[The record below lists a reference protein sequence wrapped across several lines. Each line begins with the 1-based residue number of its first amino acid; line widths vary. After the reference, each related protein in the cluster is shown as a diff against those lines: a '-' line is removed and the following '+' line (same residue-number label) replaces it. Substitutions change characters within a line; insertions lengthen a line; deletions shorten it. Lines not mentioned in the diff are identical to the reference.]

1 MVHPPRRSPWG
12 VAPMSADRERIT
24 LGVVLLVILWVL
36 WRLVCRLRWHPWAT
50 VAAAGLVGL
59 VVLIGLVETALVAFA
74 VFLLL
79 GYWRKWFPVS
89 FDRHVTCRARTGL
102 RFELVYSH
110 RWSEAMSLFGLTAQ
124 VPTDRP
130 SVGQRPAR
138 LARRRPEM
146 VRLTSTPT
154 ADRLLVKHRLG
165 HEQAHWDIRTAALA
179 ETFRAHSCRI
189 TPARPGYL
197 WLTFRTRETLA
208 PIVTPAPRRPAE
220 RIDFEALR
228 VGITEDG
235 DPWRLRLLYTHLLIG
250 GATGSGK
257 SELLWAIVDALA
269 PAIAARLVQMPGIDP
284 KGGMELTP
292 GRALFSAYAYPSIDD
307 DGTASA
313 EPMVELAE
321 SVANLTVQRADV
333 MRRAGVR
340 KHVPTI
346 DEPLIVL
353 LIDEL
358 AYLTSYLPDPG
369 LRKRALVAL
378 STILTQG
385 RAPGV
390 VLIGA
395 VQDVRKEA
403 IPLRDLFPTR
413 VALRTTEAAHADL
426 ILGEGAYKAGAVTD
440 RIPER
445 LPGVGYVRVDGQ
457 TTPMRVRSAHLTDTD
472 VVTLAA
478 TYPAPTGLELIE
490 DDGQGDEDTD
500 DLGEAA

>member
-1 MVHPPRRSPWG
+1 MVPS
-12 VAPMSADRERIT
+12 DRPGT
-24 LGVVLLVILWVL
+24 GVVSVTFVLTVVICVGLVARWA
-36 WRLVCRLRWHPWAT
+36 LRWHPWIVAT
-50 VAAAGLVGL
+50 LAGLTAVAVVHGPAAVLLAAGVGS
-59 VVLIGLVETALVAFA
+59 
-74 VFLLL
+74 LLL
-79 GYWRKWFPVS
+79 GLWAWVWPAGFEAQVVR
-89 FDRHVTCRARTGL
+89 RARSSW
-102 RFELVYSH
+102 RFELIYRH
-110 RWSEAMSLFGLTAQ
+110 RWNEAMMLLGLTAQ
-124 VPTDRP
+124 VQDRP
-130 SVGQRPAR
+130 SIGSKPAKF
-138 LARRRPEM
+138 APRRPEL
-146 VRLTSTPT
+146 VRIVSTPT
-154 ADRLLVKHRLG
+154 ADRLLVEHRLG
-165 HEQAHWDIRTAALA
+165 HEQAHWDIRTAVLA
-179 ETFRAHSCRI
+179 ETFRAHSCRV
-189 TPARPGYL
+189 TPADPGYL
-197 WLTFRTRETLA
+197 WLTFHIRETLA
-208 PIVTPAPRRPAE
+208 AIVDPALRLPAD

-235 DPWRLRLLYTHLLIG
+235 DPWLLRLLYTHLLIG

-292 GRALFSAYAYPSIDD
+292 GRALFSAYAYPTIDEA
-307 DGTASA
+307 GTSSA
-313 EPMVELAE
+313 EPMVELVEA
-321 SVANLTVQRADV
+321 VANLTVRRADA

-340 KHVPTI
+340 KHVPTV

-358 AYLTSYLPDPG
+358 AFLTSYLPDAQ

-426 ILGEGAYKAGAVTD
+426 ILGEGAYKAGATTD

-457 TTPMRVRSAHLTDTD
+457 TTPMRVRSAHLTDAD
-472 VVTLAA
+472 VVALAA
-478 TYPAPTGLELIE
+478 TYPAPSGLALI
-490 DDGQGDEDTD
+490 DDDVQGDEDTD